1 MSHRTFADVTVG
13 ETIDCG
19 TTTVT
24 ADEIVTFA
32 KRYDPLPMHT
42 DPAAA
47 ADSPFGGLIASG
59 VHTWALTQPLVVEHF
74 YADSDLVAAG
84 LIEEVRLPRPVR
96 PDDEL
101 HVTLTIEGK
110 RVSESNPRRGVITK
124 RRLATVDAE
133 PVLDMRNNTIW
144 ER

>member
-1 MSHRTFADVTVG
+1 MSHRTYEDVTVG

-84 LIEEVRLPRPVR
+84 LIEEVRLPRPAG
-96 PDDEL
+96 P
-101 HVTLTIEGK
+101 TTN
-110 RVSESNPRRGVITK
+110 ST
-124 RRLATVDAE
+124 
-133 PVLDMRNNTIW
+133 
-144 ER
+144 